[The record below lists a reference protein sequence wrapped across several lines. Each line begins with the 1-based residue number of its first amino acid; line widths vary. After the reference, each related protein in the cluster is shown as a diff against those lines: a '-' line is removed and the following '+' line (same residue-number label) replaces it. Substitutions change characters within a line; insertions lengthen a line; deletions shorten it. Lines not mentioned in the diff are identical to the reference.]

1 MKHNN
6 LTRTN
11 DQLGKVIGECV
22 GTVVTILLEEF
33 VRRSL
38 RK

>member
-11 DQLGKVIGECV
+11 DQLGKVIVECV

>member
-22 GTVVTILLEEF
+22 GTVVTILLEEI

-38 RK
+38 CK

>member
-33 VRRSL
+33 VRRSI

>member
-33 VRRSL
+33 VMRSL

>member
-22 GTVVTILLEEF
+22 GTVVAILLEEF

>member
-11 DQLGKVIGECV
+11 DQLVKVIGECV

>member
-6 LTRTN
+6 LSRTD
-11 DQLGKVIGECV
+11 DQIGKVIGECV
-22 GTVVTILLEEF
+22 GTVVTVLLEEF

>member
-6 LTRTN
+6 LTRTD
-11 DQLGKVIGECV
+11 DQIGKVIGECI
-22 GTVVTILLEEF
+22 GTVVTILLEDF

>member
-22 GTVVTILLEEF
+22 GTVVTVLLEEF